1 MADEKEE
8 AQTPEPEAPDQA
20 EGNAEAPADGKGAG
34 GNKMFSKAGILIFA
48 SIILLEAAAFSML
61 FLLGGSDAAQAE
73 GPGAANGETEGIE
86 EELETTDVD
95 IESLSQLKPYII
107 DLDEV
112 TVYPQSTQS
121 NAPHRITAEIQIVLS
136 DKLGEALM
144 GEGKDSQAIKVIKL
158 NLRQVLKQ
166 MLEEYGVR
174 VVDGAVR
181 EAFQHEAKTR
191 LNNVQV
197 EGDRELLKI
206 IRLLR
211 GHVRQVM
218 IDRLQQASF

>member
-8 AQTPEPEAPDQA
+8 KKEDQEAENQTEGA
-20 EGNAEAPADGKGAG
+20 EGDGSEEGEPKQ
-34 GNKMFSKAGILIFA
+34 KSKLFSKTGLLIFIA
-48 SIILLEAAAFSML
+48 IVLLEAAAFSFM
-61 FLLGGSDAAQAE
+61 FLMGGSEPADAE
-73 GPGAANGETEGIE
+73 GTPTENAENEGIE
-86 EELETTDVD
+86 EELETGDVD
-95 IESLSQLKPYII
+95 VESLSQLKPYLI

-121 NAPHRITAEIQIVLS
+121 NAPNRITAEIQIVLS

-144 GEGKDSQAIKVIKL
+144 AEGKDSQAIKVIKL

-174 VVDGAVR
+174 IVDGAVR